1 MDGDINADVAQ
12 YSLSASNLGFQYIFR
27 TEKALQQLKPIE
39 KNYISMPERQDY
51 RNKLIERSYEMD
63 TNLKLS
69 KREYKNGLYI
79 EELLK

>member
-1 MDGDINADVAQ
+1 
-12 YSLSASNLGFQYIFR
+12 
-27 TEKALQQLKPIE
+27 
-39 KNYISMPERQDY
+39 MPERQDC

-63 TNLKLS
+63 TKLKLS